1 MVPFRKI
8 KPMRTACLPIITILA
23 LTLVSCAD
31 SSKADKEIMKEM
43 EKSLKSS
50 NNTIAN
56 FTVTTLKKLENK
68 KYEVGMREKANVW
81 LPKAHRIIT
90 ITRSCFE
97 YIETLKKINKISP
110 EKSDELFNKLNKYQ
124 EAILGTDTVL
134 KIAFA
139 DMPESCII
147 FTPSDSSRKD
157 FYNRYFNHSS
167 KELLSGF
174 LTEIQNRIRNFEAK
188 TVVLCNEQ
196 VGAMVDYFESHE
208 AIIGQNANILKQG
221 SELEITAGIGLFSI
235 KANPEIYINGEKC
248 SLNDFG
254 YSFYKKKIRTKPGS
268 YSIPVKIKFTDQ
280 DGKENIVEQSV
291 EYTVAKECDQ

>member
-8 KPMRTACLPIITILA
+8 KPMRTFCFSIIIILA
-23 LTLVSCAD
+23 LMLVSCAD
-31 SSKADKEIMKEM
+31 SSKADKEIMQEM
-43 EKSLKSS
+43 KNSLESS
-50 NNTIAN
+50 NSTIAN
-56 FTVTTLKKLENK
+56 FTLATLKKLENK
-68 KYEVGMREKANVW
+68 KYEVGMREKADIW

-97 YIETLKKINKISP
+97 YIEALKKVNTISP
-110 EKSDELFNKLNKYQ
+110 EKSDELFNELNRYQ
-124 EAILGTDTVL
+124 EDILRTDTIL

-147 FTPSDSSRKD
+147 PTASDSSRKD
-157 FYNRYFNHSS
+157 FYNRYFNHPS
-167 KELLSGF
+167 KELLSTF

-188 TVVLCNEQ
+188 TVVFCNEQ
-196 VGAMVDYFESHE
+196 VGAIVDYFESHA

-221 SELEITAGIGLFSI
+221 SELEITAGIGQFSI
-235 KANPEIYINGEKC
+235 KANPEIFINGEKC

-254 YSFYKKKIRTKPGS
+254 YSFYKKKIKTKPGN

-280 DGKENIVEQSV
+280 DGKQNIVEQNV